1 MPTTYILGRSAES
14 PIKVAPDK
22 NAVSSR
28 HAQVTIS
35 DDGIWTLEDL
45 RSANGTYV
53 RDANGTFQRVYK
65 KQITETDVIRLGAGG
80 IASVIFTARRV
91 VEPEASYAFEFRQL
105 KSLKKRQAE
114 EESEMEKRIERNGW
128 ISKCAGLGAIGICA
142 ILGSFE
148 GVNIDP
154 NIRYVLIAI
163 APVIAGLCFAGDTKA
178 LKALRARRSKILVCP
193 RCQRPLSEYDI
204 EQGACSSCKAR

>member
-1 MPTTYILGRSAES
+1 MATEYILGRSSDS
-14 PIKVAPDK
+14 PVKIAPDK
-22 NAVSSR
+22 NAVSSH
-28 HAQVTIS
+28 HAKITIT
-35 DDGIWTLEDL
+35 DDGVWTLEDL

-53 RDANGTFQRVYK
+53 RDANGVFQRVFK

-91 VEPEASYAFEFRQL
+91 TDPDASYAFEFRQL
-105 KSLKKRQAE
+105 KLMKKDQLERETQ
-114 EESEMEKRIERNGW
+114 MEKRIERNGW
-128 ISKCAGLGAIGICA
+128 ISKCAGLGAIGLCA

-154 NIRYVLIAI
+154 NVRYVLIAL

-178 LKALRARRSKILVCP
+178 LKVLRARRSKILVCP